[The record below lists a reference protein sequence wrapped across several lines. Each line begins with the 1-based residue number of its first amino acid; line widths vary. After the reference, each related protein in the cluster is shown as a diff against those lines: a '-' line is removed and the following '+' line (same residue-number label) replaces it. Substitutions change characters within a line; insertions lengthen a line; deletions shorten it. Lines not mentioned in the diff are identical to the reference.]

1 MTKVMT
7 PQGIERE
14 TDDLFYWDGPKEI
27 SDEQSC
33 RDSYMEGEKPEEF
46 RNLIMRKTYEDW
58 LKRNELVAT
67 GHIYTNA
74 EWAVL
79 EAQLDARKAPRK

>member
-14 TDDLFYWDGPKEI
+14 TDDLFYSDGPKEC
-27 SDEQSC
+27 SDEQEAI
-33 RDSYMEGEKPEEF
+33 DSYMEGEKPEEC
-46 RNLIMRKTYEDW
+46 RDPYMRKNYEDW

-67 GHIYTNA
+67 GKILDDA
-74 EWAVL
+74 ECDELLAYI
-79 EAQLDARKAPRK
+79 AARKTTPK

>member
-1 MTKVMT
+1 MT

-14 TDDLFYWDGPKEI
+14 TDDLFYSDGPKDC
-27 SDEQSC
+27 SDEQEAI
-33 RDSYMEGEKPEEF
+33 DSYMEGEKPEECL
-46 RNLIMRKTYEDW
+46 NPYMRKNYEKW

-67 GHIYTNA
+67 GHIYDNA

-79 EAQLDARKAPRK
+79 EAQLDARKAPRE